1 MNNTQ
6 TAHKASVY
14 ASIDFEHRSLLS
26 CRPRH
31 FSHSSAQAPGWFA
44 TRLILIFP
52 ITTRTGSPVALPST
66 SPFCTGLGRTTAATA
81 SRQTRPALQGLKL
94 TPALHRSACAF
105 TQHAARG
112 VLNTT
117 RDWLQNSPNPEQMR

>member
-1 MNNTQ
+1 
-6 TAHKASVY
+6 
-14 ASIDFEHRSLLS
+14 
-26 CRPRH
+26 
-31 FSHSSAQAPGWFA
+31 
-44 TRLILIFP
+44 LILIFP

-94 TPALHRSACAF
+94 TPGLHRSACAF

-117 RDWLQNSPNPEQMR
+117 RDWLQNSPSPEQMR